1 MQVLVAGRALP
12 RHIAGLFTNRGNSP
26 RPMCSVTHL
35 VRTVLLFN
43 ELKCVD
49 LLPRDPGSRW
59 VGREGEFL
67 NDYGEERL
75 FVNTCRVPDAPN

>member
-1 MQVLVAGRALP
+1 MAGRALP

-49 LLPRDPGSRW
+49 LLPRDPWSPLGGRGKGTLERMRRGS
-59 VGREGEFL
+59 VSL
-67 NDYGEERL
+67 
-75 FVNTCRVPDAPN
+75 